1 MAERKKR
8 SEFNTEQED
17 VAKELDSAAALSSV
31 AASAGGKILISA
43 LHSDIVDIVDTLS
56 NKYKTLLHIE
66 FISLAADL
74 KTKIDL
80 ARSLS
85 RAKKNKDYLQEILE
99 EKLKE

>member
-17 VAKELDSAAALSSV
+17 IAKELDSASALSSV
-31 AASAGGKILISA
+31 AASAGGKLLILA
-43 LHSDIVDIVDTLS
+43 LQLDAIGAIDTLS
-56 NKYKTLLHIE
+56 ERFKELTLQE
-66 FISLAADL
+66 FVSICAEL
-74 KTKIDL
+74 KTKLDL
-80 ARSLS
+80 MRSLS